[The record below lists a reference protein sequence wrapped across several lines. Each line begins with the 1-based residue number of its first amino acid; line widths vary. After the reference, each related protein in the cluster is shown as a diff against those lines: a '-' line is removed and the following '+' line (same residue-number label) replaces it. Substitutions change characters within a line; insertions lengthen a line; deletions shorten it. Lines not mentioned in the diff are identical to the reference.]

1 MRIVICD
8 DDAACLADVRAAAE
22 TYAGTCTGSYW
33 RIDTFSHP
41 EDLLEAAEKCGG
53 YEIYVLDVIMPG
65 MNGIELG
72 LKLREAGYDGR
83 ILYLT
88 SSPEYSLD
96 AFRVKAFDYII
107 KPINAENVCKALAE
121 ATASIAE
128 KKDKTLLVKSKERS
142 IKLNYGSIMYAEIQK
157 RAACYYLVDGRK
169 VESMTLRTNFA
180 QAMAELLEDKRFAA
194 CGQSMVV
201 NLDHVTEVE
210 TGAVVFGTTYRV
222 FLGEKLCR
230 KLRDIW
236 AEYLFGQEG

>member
-1 MRIVICD
+1 MRIAICD

-53 YEIYVLDVIMPG
+53 YEIYVLDVIMSG

-72 LKLREAGYDGR
+72 LKLREDGYDGR

-107 KPINAENVCKALAE
+107 KPIHAENVCKALAE
-121 ATASIAE
+121 ATAFIA
-128 KKDKTLLVKSKERS
+128 
-142 IKLNYGSIMYAEIQK
+142 
-157 RAACYYLVDGRK
+157 
-169 VESMTLRTNFA
+169 
-180 QAMAELLEDKRFAA
+180 
-194 CGQSMVV
+194 
-201 NLDHVTEVE
+201 
-210 TGAVVFGTTYRV
+210 
-222 FLGEKLCR
+222 
-230 KLRDIW
+230 
-236 AEYLFGQEG
+236 